1 MKLQSIYLLLVPA
14 LLSVSSCS
22 DPEHS
27 GFEQVP
33 IELRASGN
41 GEVIAKADYQEITES
56 FETTIFAS
64 KRNGIYT
71 GIPSDA
77 DPDEW
82 QKDATVQTSGSVS
95 LPDNPTYPE
104 NGDWIYL
111 VAVAPKTSAYNSS
124 DGSVSYTLTGQTD
137 LMYAKQIRGNRW
149 DGSRFS
155 NTDNTKDIPLEYV
168 HQLTQLK
175 FKAQKVASGG
185 LAVKVK
191 SITIKG
197 QETVKVD
204 LASGKA
210 TFSGDAVELKLT
222 PANGETEI
230 VTAPSATDLG
240 CLLLPPLEPEQAYQL
255 TVETSIGTFENLDI
269 SFDSTSGGGSSSSS
283 GSNHFAAGH
292 SYEITLNIGDRELE
306 ILSVTVAQ
314 WTTVKQKN
322 DLELIK

>member
-22 DPEHS
+22 DSEHS

-41 GEVIAKADYQEITES
+41 GEVIAKADYQAITES

-64 KRNGIYT
+64 KREGIYT
-71 GIPSDA
+71 GIPTTNA

-82 QKDATVQTSGSVS
+82 QKDATVKEGGSVS

-111 VAVAPKTSAYNSS
+111 VAVAPKTSTYNTSA
-124 DGSVSYTLTGQTD
+124 GSVSYTLTGQTD
-137 LMYAKQIRGNRW
+137 LMYAKQIQGNRW
-149 DGSRFS
+149 EGSRFS
-155 NTDNTKDIPLEYV
+155 NTDNAKDKPLEYA
-168 HQLTQLK
+168 HLLTQLK
-175 FKAQKVASGG
+175 FKAQKITADG
-185 LAVKVK
+185 LPVKVQK
-191 SITIKG
+191 I
-197 QETVKVD
+197 TVKGKKTVNLNLATGELIFSGSDED
-204 LASGKA
+204 LA
-210 TFSGDAVELKLT
+210 LT
-222 PANGETEI
+222 LAGGGAEITET
-230 VTAPSATDLG
+230 TATDPMG
-240 CLLLPPLEPEQAYQL
+240 CLLLPPLTSGAYKL

-269 SFDSTSGGGSSSSS
+269 TFESVGNNPS

-306 ILSVTVAQ
+306 ILSITVAQ
-314 WTTVKQKN
+314 WTTVKQDG
-322 DLELIK
+322 DLELVK

>member
-41 GEVIAKADYQEITES
+41 GEVDTKADGYQTIEQA
-56 FETTIFAS
+56 FQTTIFAS
-64 KRNGIYT
+64 KRDGIYT
-71 GIPSDA
+71 GIPTTDA
-77 DPDEW
+77 DEW
-82 QKDATVQTSGSVS
+82 QKDATVQIGGSVS
-95 LPDNPTYPE
+95 LPDNPSYPE

-111 VAVAPKTSAYNSS
+111 VAVAPETSTYNSF
-124 DGSVSYTLTGQTD
+124 DGFVSYTLTGQTD
-137 LMYAKQIRGNRW
+137 LMYAKQIQGNRW

-168 HQLTQLK
+168 HLLTQLK
-175 FKAQKVASGG
+175 FKAQKMASGG

-210 TFSGDAVELKLT
+210 TFSGDAVDLKLT
-222 PANGETEI
+222 PTNGETEI
-230 VTAPSATDLG
+230 ETAPSATDLG
-240 CLLLPPLEPEQAYQL
+240 CLLLPPLESEQAYQL
-255 TVETSIGTFENLDI
+255 TVETSIGTFEDLGITFESVGNNP
-269 SFDSTSGGGSSSSS
+269 S
-283 GSNHFAAGH
+283 GSNHFASGH

-306 ILSVTVAQ
+306 ILSITVAQ
-314 WTTVKQKN
+314 WTTVKQDG
-322 DLELIK
+322 DLELVK

>member
-82 QKDATVQTSGSVS
+82 QKDATVEKGGSVS

-111 VAVAPKTSAYNSS
+111 VAVAPKTSAYDSS
-124 DGSVSYTLTGQTD
+124 SGSVSYTLTGQTD

-175 FKAQKVASGG
+175 FKAQKVTADG
-185 LAVKVK
+185 LPVKVQK
-191 SITIKG
+191 I
-197 QETVKVD
+197 TVKGKKEVSVN
-204 LASGKA
+204 LASGNT
-210 TFSGDAVELKLT
+210 TFSGDDADLTLELE
-222 PANGETEI
+222 NGGTEI
-230 VTAPSATDLG
+230 TGTTATDLNA
-240 CLLLPPLEPEQAYQL
+240 CLLLPPLTSGAYKL

-314 WTTVKQKN
+314 WTTVKQDGEL
-322 DLELIK
+322 DLIN

>member
-41 GEVIAKADYQEITES
+41 GEVDTKADYQEITEP

-64 KRNGIYT
+64 KRDGIYT
-71 GIPSDA
+71 GIPSNA

-82 QKDATVQTSGSVS
+82 QKDTTVKKDGLVS
-95 LPDNPTYPE
+95 LPGNPSYPE

-111 VAVAPKTSAYNSS
+111 VAVAPKTSTYNSF
-124 DGSVSYTLTGQTD
+124 DGFVSYTLTGQTD

-149 DGSRFS
+149 EGSRFS
-155 NTDNTKDIPLEYV
+155 NTDKTKDIPLEYV
-168 HQLTQLK
+168 HLLTQLK
-175 FKAQKVASGG
+175 FKAQKITSDG
-185 LAVKVK
+185 LPVKVMK
-191 SITIKG
+191 ITIKG
-197 QETVKVD
+197 QKEVSVD
-204 LASGKA
+204 LASGEAK
-210 TFSGDAVELKLT
+210 FSGEDTDLALELKD
-222 PANGETEI
+222 GGTEI
-230 VTAPSATDLG
+230 TATTATDPLG
-240 CLLLPPLEPEQAYQL
+240 CLLLPPLSSGNAYLL
-255 TVETSIGTFENLDI
+255 TVETSIGTFENLNI
-269 SFDSTSGGGSSSSS
+269 TFESVGGDTS

-306 ILSVTVAQ
+306 ILSITVAQ
-314 WTTVKQKN
+314 WTTVKQEN
-322 DLELIK
+322 DLELVK

>member
-41 GEVIAKADYQEITES
+41 GEVDTKADYQEITES

-64 KRNGIYT
+64 KRDGIYT
-71 GIPSDA
+71 GIPTTDA
-77 DPDEW
+77 DEW
-82 QKDATVQTSGSVS
+82 QKNTTVKAGGSVS
-95 LPDNPTYPE
+95 LPGNPSYPE

-111 VAVAPKTSAYNSS
+111 VAVAPKTSTYNSS
-124 DGSVSYTLTGQTD
+124 NGSVSYTLTGQTD
-137 LMYAKQIRGNRW
+137 LMYAKQIQGNRW

-155 NTDNTKDIPLEYV
+155 NTDPSKDIPLEYA
-168 HQLTQLK
+168 HLLTQLK

-210 TFSGDAVELKLT
+210 TFSGSAVDLKLT

-230 VTAPSATDLG
+230 GTAPSATDLG
-240 CLLLPPLEPEQAYQL
+240 CLLLLPLSEGAYLL
-255 TVETSIGTFENLDI
+255 TVETSIGTFEDLDI
-269 SFDSTSGGGSSSSS
+269 TFESVGEDTS

-306 ILSVTVAQ
+306 ILSITVAQ
-314 WTTVKQKN
+314 WTTVTQEGEL
-322 DLELIK
+322 DLIN

>member
-41 GEVIAKADYQEITES
+41 GEVDTKADYQEITEP

-71 GIPSDA
+71 GIPSNA
-77 DPDEW
+77 DPNEW
-82 QKDATVQTSGSVS
+82 QKDTTVKKDGSVS

-111 VAVAPKTSAYNSS
+111 VAVAPKTSTYDSS
-124 DGSVSYTLTGQTD
+124 AGSVSYTLTGQTD
-137 LMYAKQIRGNRW
+137 LMYAKQIQGNRW

-155 NTDNTKDIPLEYV
+155 NTDNTKDIPLEYA
-168 HQLTQLK
+168 HLLTQLK

-210 TFSGDAVELKLT
+210 TFSGSAVDLKLT
-222 PANGETEI
+222 PTNGETEI
-230 VTAPSATDLG
+230 ETAPSATDLG
-240 CLLLPPLEPEQAYQL
+240 CLLLPPLSEGAYQL
-255 TVETSIGTFENLDI
+255 TVETSIGTFEDLGITFESVGNNP
-269 SFDSTSGGGSSSSS
+269 S

-306 ILSVTVAQ
+306 ILSITVAQ
-314 WTTVKQKN
+314 WTTVKQEG
-322 DLELIK
+322 DLELVK

>member
-41 GEVIAKADYQEITES
+41 GEVDTKADYQEITES

-71 GIPSDA
+71 GIPSNA

-82 QKDATVQTSGSVS
+82 QKDTKVETGGSVS
-95 LPDNPTYPE
+95 LPGNPTYPE

-111 VAVAPKTSAYNSS
+111 VAVAPKTSTYNSS
-124 DGSVSYTLTGQTD
+124 SGSVSYTLTGQTD
-137 LMYAKQIRGNRW
+137 LMYAAQIRGNRW
-149 DGSRFS
+149 EGSRFS
-155 NTDNTKDIPLEYV
+155 NTDNTKDIPLEYA
-168 HQLTQLK
+168 HLLTQLK
-175 FKAQKVASGG
+175 FKAQKITSDG
-185 LAVKVK
+185 LPVKVMK
-191 SITIKG
+191 I
-197 QETVKVD
+197 TVKGKKEVSVD
-204 LASGKA
+204 LASGEAK
-210 TFSGDAVELKLT
+210 FSGEDTDLALELKD
-222 PANGETEI
+222 GGTEI
-230 VTAPSATDLG
+230 TATTATDPLG
-240 CLLLPPLEPEQAYQL
+240 CLLLPPLSSGNAYLL
-255 TVETSIGTFENLDI
+255 TVETSIGTFEDLDI
-269 SFDSTSGGGSSSSS
+269 TFESVGGSPS

-306 ILSVTVAQ
+306 ILSITVAQ
-314 WTTVKQKN
+314 WTIVKQDG
-322 DLELIK
+322 DLELVK

>member
-41 GEVIAKADYQEITES
+41 GEVDTKADYQEITES

-64 KRNGIYT
+64 KRDGIYT
-71 GIPSDA
+71 GIPTTDA
-77 DPDEW
+77 DEW
-82 QKDATVQTSGSVS
+82 QKDATVQIGGSVS
-95 LPDNPTYPE
+95 LPGDPSYPE

-111 VAVAPKTSAYNSS
+111 VAVAPVPLSYNSS
-124 DGSVSYTLTGQTD
+124 NGSVSYTLTGQTD

-155 NTDNTKDIPLEYV
+155 NTDHSKDIPLEYA
-168 HQLTQLK
+168 HLLTQLK

-197 QETVKVD
+197 QKTVKVD

-210 TFSGDAVELKLT
+210 TFSGSAVDLKLT

-230 VTAPSATDLG
+230 GTTPSATDLG
-240 CLLLPPLEPEQAYQL
+240 CLLLPPLESEQAYLL
-255 TVETSIGTFENLDI
+255 TVETSSGTFENLDI
-269 SFDSTSGGGSSSSS
+269 TFESVGGSPS

-306 ILSVTVAQ
+306 ILSITVAQ
-314 WTTVKQKN
+314 WTTVKQDG
-322 DLELIK
+322 DLELVK

>member
-41 GEVIAKADYQEITES
+41 GEVDTKADYQEITES

-71 GIPSDA
+71 GIPSNA
-77 DPDEW
+77 DPNEW
-82 QKDATVQTSGSVS
+82 QKNATVNIGGSVL
-95 LPDNPTYPE
+95 LPDNPSYPE

-111 VAVAPKTSAYNSS
+111 VAVAPETSTYNSS
-124 DGSVSYTLTGQTD
+124 NGSVSYKLTGQTD
-137 LMYAKQIRGNRW
+137 LMYAKQIQGNRW

-155 NTDNTKDIPLEYV
+155 NTDHSKDIPLEYV
-168 HQLTQLK
+168 HLLTQLK

-210 TFSGDAVELKLT
+210 TFSGSAVDLKLT

-230 VTAPSATDLG
+230 GTTPSATDLG
-240 CLLLPPLEPEQAYQL
+240 CLLLPPLESEQAYQL
-255 TVETSIGTFENLDI
+255 TVETSIGTFEDLGI
-269 SFDSTSGGGSSSSS
+269 TFESVGGSPSS
-283 GSNHFAAGH
+283 SNHFAAGH

-306 ILSVTVAQ
+306 ILSITVAQ
-314 WTTVKQKN
+314 WTTVKQDGEL
-322 DLELIK
+322 DLIN

>member
-41 GEVIAKADYQEITES
+41 GEVDTKADYQEITES

-64 KRNGIYT
+64 KRDGIYT
-71 GIPSDA
+71 GIPSNA

-82 QKDATVQTSGSVS
+82 QKNATVNIGGSVS
-95 LPDNPTYPE
+95 LPGNPSYPE

-111 VAVAPKTSAYNSS
+111 VAVAPETSTYNSS
-124 DGSVSYTLTGQTD
+124 NGSVSYKLTGQTD
-137 LMYAKQIRGNRW
+137 LMYAKQIQGNRW

-155 NTDNTKDIPLEYV
+155 NTDHSKDIPLEYV
-168 HQLTQLK
+168 HLLTQLK
-175 FKAQKVASGG
+175 FKAQKITADG
-185 LAVKVK
+185 LPVKVK
-191 SITIKG
+191 KI
-197 QETVKVD
+197 TVKGKKDVSVD
-204 LASGKA
+204 LASGKT
-210 TFSGDAVELKLT
+210 TFSGDDADLTLELKD
-222 PANGETEI
+222 GGTEI
-230 VTAPSATDLG
+230 TETTATELDG
-240 CLLLPPLEPEQAYQL
+240 CLLLPPLTSGAYKL
-255 TVETSIGTFENLDI
+255 TVETSIGTFEDLDI
-269 SFDSTSGGGSSSSS
+269 TFESVGGDTS

-306 ILSVTVAQ
+306 ILSITVAQ
-314 WTTVKQKN
+314 WTTVKQEG
-322 DLELIK
+322 DLELVK

>member
-41 GEVIAKADYQEITES
+41 GEVDTKADYQEITES

-71 GIPSDA
+71 GIPSNA
-77 DPDEW
+77 DPNEW
-82 QKDATVQTSGSVS
+82 QKNATVNIGGSVS

-111 VAVAPKTSAYNSS
+111 VAVAPKPSTYNSF

-137 LMYAKQIRGNRW
+137 LMYAKQIQGNRW

-155 NTDNTKDIPLEYV
+155 NTDHSKDIPLEYV
-168 HQLTQLK
+168 HLLTQLK
-175 FKAQKVASGG
+175 FKAQKITADG
-185 LAVKVK
+185 LPVKVMK
-191 SITIKG
+191 I
-197 QETVKVD
+197 TVKGKKDVSVD
-204 LASGKA
+204 LASGKT
-210 TFSGDAVELKLT
+210 TFSGDDADLTLELKD
-222 PANGETEI
+222 GGTEI
-230 VTAPSATDLG
+230 KETTATELDG
-240 CLLLPPLEPEQAYQL
+240 CLLLPPLTSGAYKL
-255 TVETSIGTFENLDI
+255 TVETSIGTFEDLDI
-269 SFDSTSGGGSSSSS
+269 TFESVGGSPS
-283 GSNHFAAGH
+283 GSNHFASGH

-306 ILSVTVAQ
+306 ILSITVAQ
-314 WTTVKQKN
+314 WTTVKQDG
-322 DLELIK
+322 DLELVK

>member
-41 GEVIAKADYQEITES
+41 GEVIAKADYQAITES

-77 DPDEW
+77 DSDEW

-95 LPDNPTYPE
+95 LPGKPTYPE

-111 VAVAPKTSAYNSS
+111 VAVAPKTSAYDSS
-124 DGSVSYTLTGQTD
+124 SGSVSYTLTGQTD
-137 LMYAKQIRGNRW
+137 LMYAQQIQGNRW

-155 NTDNTKDIPLEYV
+155 NTDNTKDIPLEYR
-168 HQLTQLK
+168 HLLTQLK
-175 FKAQKVASGG
+175 FKAQKVTADG
-185 LAVKVK
+185 LPVKVQK
-191 SITIKG
+191 I
-197 QETVKVD
+197 TVKGKKEVSVN
-204 LASGKA
+204 LASGKT
-210 TFSGDAVELKLT
+210 TFSGSDADLTLELKD
-222 PANGETEI
+222 GGTEI
-230 VTAPSATDLG
+230 TGTTATDLNA
-240 CLLLPPLEPEQAYQL
+240 CLLLLPLTSGAYKL

-269 SFDSTSGGGSSSSS
+269 TFDSTSGGGSSSSP

-314 WTTVKQKN
+314 WTTVKQED